1 MFLTP
6 TRWAM
11 LVIAFTV
18 SASTAIRADVILSQS
33 NNPRLELDEGVEELF
48 QEVDE
53 AIGLPEMAVEAGH
66 YDVPARIQNT
76 LAPRRPARIRYDR
89 AFLDGLPDA
98 AGGEAWRCLAEA
110 LYFEARGEEVRGI
123 FAVAEVILNRV
134 DSPNYPD
141 TVCDVVYQGTGRLFQ
156 CQFTYSCDGRKETI
170 SEKRAYE
177 KVGKVAR
184 LMLDGAPR
192 GLTEGATHYHTKSV
206 SPRWSRVYPRTTTI
220 GYHIFY
226 RQPERYALN

>member
-1 MFLTP
+1 M
-6 TRWAM
+6 
-11 LVIAFTV
+11 
-18 SASTAIRADVILSQS
+18 SQS
-33 NNPRLELDEGVEELF
+33 NNPRLDLEEAVGELF
-48 QEVDE
+48 REVDE
-53 AIGLPEMAVEAGH
+53 GIGLPATAVEADGF
-66 YDVPARIQNT
+66 DVPSRIQNT
-76 LAPRRPARIRYDR
+76 LAPRRPAEIRYDA
-89 AFLDGLPDA
+89 AFLETLPKP
-98 AGGEAWRCLAEA
+98 AGGEAFRCLAEA
-110 LYFEARGEEVRGI
+110 LYFEARGEEVKGI

-177 KVGKVAR
+177 KVAKVAR

-192 GLTEGATHYHTKSV
+192 TLTEGATHYHTKSV
-206 SPRWSRVYPRTTTI
+206 RPRWSRVYPRTTTI